1 MTGAGAILPIIPE
14 TIRVHIG
21 PAGTGGDVVEVSFLD
36 YIRNVASN
44 EIYPTWPKEA
54 LIANILAQISF
65 ALNRIYTEYYP
76 SRGYDFDIT
85 SFTGTDQSFQTN
97 STVYENIGNLV
108 DEYFNSYIRRKGSVL
123 PLFAQYCDGINTT
136 CQGLSQWGTASLA
149 ENGLDYFSILKNYYG
164 DDIEIV
170 SNAPIGTPGESAPS
184 APLRIGSSGNEVAI
198 LQTRLN
204 RISANYP
211 SIPKINPT
219 DGIYGPETENAVRK
233 FQQIFSLTED
243 GIVGDATWYKVRS
256 VYNAVKQLN
265 ELISE
270 GLTFDE
276 VSLQY
281 PEDLRRGSQGL
292 YVSILQYYLN
302 VVSTFTEG
310 LSAIPI
316 NGIFGEN
323 TENLVRSF
331 QRNAGLS
338 ETGIVD
344 EETWNVLY
352 DNYIGIID
360 SLPATAFEGVA
371 RPFPGNTLRIGFRGD
386 DVKDLQGY
394 INALAT
400 AYNGIPTLIED
411 GIFGENTRDA
421 VYVIQSLFN
430 LTQDGTVDAITWAVI
445 ADTYDDIVKGN
456 QRSQGQYPGYE
467 IGGNMS

>member
-1 MTGAGAILPIIPE
+1 MTGIGAILPMIPE
-14 TIRVHIG
+14 TVRVHIG
-21 PAGTGGDVVEVSFLD
+21 PAGTGGDIVEVSFLD

-44 EIYPTWPKEA
+44 EIYPTWPEQA
-54 LIANILAQISF
+54 LIANIISQISF

-85 SFTGTDQSFQTN
+85 SYTGADQSFQTN
-97 STVYENIGNLV
+97 STVYENIGDLV
-108 DEYFNSYIRRKGSVL
+108 DQFFNSYIRRKGSVL

-136 CQGLSQWGTASLA
+136 CPGLSQWGTVTLA
-149 ENGLDYFSILKNYYG
+149 EQGLDYFQILQSFYG
-164 DDIEIV
+164 EDIELV
-170 SNAPIGTPGESAPS
+170 RNAPIGTTEDSAPS
-184 APLRIGSSGNEVAI
+184 SPLSIGSSGNLVAI

-219 DGIYGPETENAVRK
+219 DGIFGPETENAVLK
-233 FQQIFSLTED
+233 FQEIFSLNQD

-256 VYNAVKQLN
+256 VYNAVKRLN

-281 PEDLRRGSQGL
+281 PEDLRVGSTGL
-292 YVSILQYYLN
+292 YVSILQYFLN
-302 VVSTFTEG
+302 VVATFTEG
-310 LSAIPI
+310 LNPIPI
-316 NGIFGEN
+316 NGIFAEN
-323 TENLVRSF
+323 TEALVRSF
-331 QRNAGLS
+331 QRNSGIE

-352 DNYIGIID
+352 ETYIGIIE
-360 SLPATAFEGVA
+360 SLPPSAFDGVA
-371 RPFPGNTLRIGFRGD
+371 RPFPGYTLRIGFTGQ
-386 DVKDLQGY
+386 DVTDLQSY
-394 INALAT
+394 INVLAT
-400 AYNGIPTLIED
+400 AYNEIPTLTVD
-411 GIFGENTRDA
+411 GVFGENTRDA

-445 ADTYDDIVKGN
+445 ADTYDNIIKGSE
-456 QRSQGQYPGYE
+456 RSPGQYPGYE
-467 IGGNMS
+467 IGGAEA

>member
-1 MTGAGAILPIIPE
+1 MANGAVLPTIPE

-21 PAGTGGDVVEVSFLD
+21 PAGSNGEVVEVSFLD

-44 EIYPTWPKEA
+44 EVYPTWPDQA

-85 SFTGTDQSFQTN
+85 SDTTIDQSFQTN
-97 STVYENIGNLV
+97 GTVYENIADLS
-108 DEYFNSYIRRKGSVL
+108 DQFFNSYIRRKGNVL

-136 CQGLSQWGTASLA
+136 CAGLSQWGTVDLA
-149 ENGLDYFSILKNYYG
+149 DDGLGYFDILKKYYG
-164 DDIEIV
+164 QDIEIV
-170 SNAPIGTPGESAPS
+170 RNAPLGTPEDSAPLS
-184 APLRIGSSGNEVAI
+184 PLRIGSSGNEVAI

-233 FQQIFSLTED
+233 FQQIFSLAQD

-281 PEDLRRGSQGL
+281 PEDLRRGQSGV
-292 YVSILQYYLN
+292 YISILQYYLN
-302 VVSTFTEG
+302 VVATFTQG
-310 LSAIPI
+310 LTPIPI
-316 NGIFGEN
+316 NGIFAEQ
-323 TENLVRSF
+323 TEALVRSF
-331 QRNAGLS
+331 QRNFGIA

-344 EETWNVLY
+344 ELTWNRLY
-352 DNYIGIID
+352 DAYIGIIE
-360 SLPATAFEGVA
+360 SLPPSAFDTLA
-371 RPFPGNTLRIGFRGD
+371 RPFPGTPIRIGFTGQ
-386 DVKDLQGY
+386 DVKDLQSY
-394 INALAT
+394 INVLAT
-400 AYNGIPTLIED
+400 AYNEIPTLAED

-421 VYVIQSLFN
+421 VFAVQALFN
-430 LTQDGTVDAITWAVI
+430 LTRDGSVDAITWAVI
-445 ADTYDDIVKGN
+445 ADTYDDIIKGST
-456 QRSQGQYPGYE
+456 RSPGQYPGYE
-467 IGGNMS
+467 IGGNS

>member
-1 MTGAGAILPIIPE
+1 MTGQGAILPLIPE
-14 TIRVHIG
+14 TVRVHIG
-21 PAGTGGDVVEVSFLD
+21 PAGSGGDIVEVSFLD

-44 EIYPTWPKEA
+44 EIYPTWPEQA

-85 SFTGTDQSFQTN
+85 SFTGTDQSFQIN
-97 STVYENIGNLV
+97 GTVYENIGDLV
-108 DEYFNSYIRRKGSVL
+108 DRFFNSYIRRKGSVL

-136 CQGLSQWGTASLA
+136 CSGLSQWGTASLA
-149 ENGLDYFSILKNYYG
+149 EQGLDYFEILKNYYG
-164 DDIEIV
+164 EDIEIV
-170 SNAPIGTPGESAPS
+170 RNAPIGTPSDSAPS
-184 APLRIGSSGNEVAI
+184 APLREGSSGNEVAI

-219 DGIYGPETENAVRK
+219 DGIFGPETESAVRK
-233 FQQIFSLTED
+233 FQEIFSLSQD

-281 PEDLRRGSQGL
+281 PEDLRKGMSGL

-302 VVSTFTEG
+302 VVATFTEG
-310 LSAIPI
+310 LSPIPI
-316 NGIFGEN
+316 NGYFGDS
-323 TENLVRSF
+323 TEGLVLSF
-331 QRNAGLS
+331 QRNSGIA

-344 EETWNVLY
+344 EETWNILY
-352 DNYIGIID
+352 ENYIGIIE
-360 SLPATAFEGVA
+360 SLPPSAFEGIA
-371 RPFPGNTLRIGFRGD
+371 RPFPGSTLRIGFTGE
-386 DVKDLQGY
+386 DVRDLQSY
-394 INALAT
+394 INVLASV
-400 AYNGIPTLIED
+400 YEGIPILTED

-421 VYVIQSLFN
+421 VYTVQSLYN

-445 ADTYDDIVKGN
+445 ADTYDDIVKGS
-456 QRSQGQYPGYE
+456 QRSIGQYPGYE
-467 IGGNMS
+467 IGGTQP